1 MFFGPAFAEALKAD
15 IDAGLADIKAGR
27 VKDFDAS
34 EVVLKGRARYAKFI
48 ARLDAPPDPNARLRR
63 TMTTPYPWE

>member
-34 EVVLKGRARYAKFI
+34 EVVLKGRARYA
-48 ARLDAPPDPNARLRR
+48 
-63 TMTTPYPWE
+63 